1 MFFYAVA
8 VLPLIRSLASNSYF
22 VQCWYADDSACAGK
36 LSQIRLWLEKLI
48 QLGPAYGYFAEPTK
62 SVLVVAPQ
70 FEDVAKNCFKD
81 LGITV
86 SSGHRFLGGVI
97 GTREYCRNFMKQ
109 KVEYWT
115 ECVTKV
121 SKAAVRALQAAFS
134 TMTKSLQ
141 CECEFVQRVVPDC
154 AETFIPLQHA
164 ISDQFFPSLL
174 GGVVTVEEKRLFQL
188 PTYLAGLGIYDP
200 TETAVHAYKTSR
212 QGTATV
218 SEAIKGVTAF
228 QHEQHLESLTTARK
242 MSTKA
247 KEDDFV
253 LKFES
258 IIPSFSPDRQRALRR
273 SLNGKT
279 STWLNVL
286 PLQNYH
292 FDLSPLQFRDGLA
305 IRYLRDP
312 PCLPPK
318 CDGCGTA
325 LTLQHAL
332 DCKKGGLVIQR
343 HNEIRDCTG
352 DIASQVW
359 THVIKEPV
367 VREADVK
374 NADGGLRLDLGI
386 RGVWQPQV
394 EALFDVKVVDT
405 DAPSHRTHSPE
416 AILES
421 GAKEKKRVYEQA
433 VVERR
438 GNFTPIVL
446 SVDGLLHRE
455 AEHFLKRMAAN
466 PAHKWEKPYS
476 QTCGYISFTKFRVKC
491 YDGCSTMAGARAG
504 VAVKIQEVE
513 PRAVLTHFYGH
524 ALNLAMSDTIT
535 KTAVHEASN
544 TEIKARIRGVW
555 NQMQSFNFLFRIVLS
570 EMVLHHTDKLSQTLQ
585 QPKLSSVEGHDM
597 LTEITLQ
604 GLRTENDF
612 ELFWQKVEKI
622 RIKFDTDEPLLARKR
637 KTPRQFEE
645 GELVGLIENLSDDKT
660 MTHDTRSEAQILL
673 AAILIFEFFVL
684 LHFWNTILGKLD
696 RVQKRLQDPSM
707 NFKDAAADLKD
718 LQHNLATDVEQLCLD
733 AIENAKIRCTD
744 WEIDVE
750 RRIRRR
756 RRMPDELSL
765 DAGLSA
771 EQEIK
776 RVLRS
781 IFDRLHQE
789 IVTYFSRLD
798 DMNSKFGFL
807 LDVTNLLSN
816 NDALAHHRHCVELGK
831 IYDTDINGEDL
842 STEVCDCRMQ
852 LNSRGDISPK
862 TPIELLSFIIS
873 YGDDV
878 FPNFRIAS
886 QISLTIVDANAN

>member
-1 MFFYAVA
+1 MA
-8 VLPLIRSLASNSYF
+8 VLTRRLANSVVDWGDIKALMANRLIALDKSPGVQPIGIGECIRRVIGLLASNSNF

-36 LSQIRLWLEKLI
+36 LSQIRLWLEKLV

-70 FEDVAKNCFKD
+70 FEDVAKK
-81 LGITV
+81 LLQGSGITV

-97 GTREYCRNFMKQ
+97 GTRKYCRNFMKQ

-121 SKAAVRALQAAFS
+121 SKAAVRAPQAAFS

-141 CECEFVQRVVPDC
+141 CEWEFVQRVVPDC
-154 AETFIPLQHA
+154 AETFIQLQHA

-247 KEDDFV
+247 KEDDFI

-343 HNEIRDCTG
+343 HNEIRDC
-352 DIASQVW
+352 I
-359 THVIKEPV
+359 
-367 VREADVK
+367 
-374 NADGGLRLDLGI
+374 GG
-386 RGVWQPQV
+386 
-394 EALFDVKVVDT
+394 ALFDVKVVDT
-405 DAPSHRTHSPE
+405 DAPSHRTPSPE

-438 GNFTPIVL
+438 GNFTPIEL
-446 SVDGLLHRE
+446 SVDGLLHKE

-466 PAHKWEKPYS
+466 LAHKWEKPFS
-476 QTCGYISFTKFRVKC
+476 QTC
-491 YDGCSTMAGARAG
+491 
-504 VAVKIQEVE
+504 
-513 PRAVLTHFYGH
+513 
-524 ALNLAMSDTIT
+524 
-535 KTAVHEASN
+535 
-544 TEIKARIRGVW
+544 
-555 NQMQSFNFLFRIVLS
+555 
-570 EMVLHHTDKLSQTLQ
+570 
-585 QPKLSSVEGHDM
+585 
-597 LTEITLQ
+597 
-604 GLRTENDF
+604 
-612 ELFWQKVEKI
+612 
-622 RIKFDTDEPLLARKR
+622 
-637 KTPRQFEE
+637 
-645 GELVGLIENLSDDKT
+645 
-660 MTHDTRSEAQILL
+660 
-673 AAILIFEFFVL
+673 
-684 LHFWNTILGKLD
+684 
-696 RVQKRLQDPSM
+696 
-707 NFKDAAADLKD
+707 
-718 LQHNLATDVEQLCLD
+718 
-733 AIENAKIRCTD
+733 
-744 WEIDVE
+744 
-750 RRIRRR
+750 
-756 RRMPDELSL
+756 
-765 DAGLSA
+765 
-771 EQEIK
+771 
-776 RVLRS
+776 
-781 IFDRLHQE
+781 
-789 IVTYFSRLD
+789 
-798 DMNSKFGFL
+798 
-807 LDVTNLLSN
+807 
-816 NDALAHHRHCVELGK
+816 
-831 IYDTDINGEDL
+831 
-842 STEVCDCRMQ
+842 
-852 LNSRGDISPK
+852 
-862 TPIELLSFIIS
+862 
-873 YGDDV
+873 
-878 FPNFRIAS
+878 
-886 QISLTIVDANAN
+886 